1 MRNALDDP
9 PVFLIDE
16 ISELIDD
23 WIRSP
28 IQAFPFTERTREDE
42 ES

>member
-23 WIRSP
+23 WIRSA
-28 IQAFPFTERTREDE
+28 IQAFLFTERTREDE